1 MTSGVFVNIHIK
13 SCHSSRDYQASFY
26 SLFIQGLRLRVE
38 VWGGVEKEGEWDTP
52 G

>member
-1 MTSGVFVNIHIK
+1 MTSRVFVNIHIK

-26 SLFIQGLRLRVE
+26 SLFLQGLMLRVE
-38 VWGGVEKEGEWDTP
+38 MWGGVEKEGGWDTP